1 MQGDLMLKKRG
12 FIFVLL
18 LFLLSVSV
26 FAQDFGFDFQFGR
39 RSGTGYGGGYGA
51 GSSISNAISSALDT
65 IFGGILGPF
74 FDAIRFNFYSA
85 VKLALIIVLYLVFST
100 VFKNFFGSRGMHPK
114 FAKVIAAILALFSV
128 VFIPE
133 SLLDL
138 VFRDL
143 LSGFVGYLLLAAV
156 VVLPLY
162 LIFKWSRDNKEDRA
176 VNLVSAF
183 LFFALII
190 VFSEL
195 HNQFIY
201 ALNYGLVQTLSSLTI
216 TFGVIFALVLFVH
229 RLYLGFKGEEG
240 GEREHSRE
248 RSREESRDENREE
261 RDEFEREKSSAQR
274 LISIANDLRQNIHH
288 ISDVPETLA
297 RELLTNANRLNF
309 VNISAIHN
317 LHNGVTR
324 LSESLHEAK
333 KDRQK
338 AREVAAQIIDRY
350 NGLHDSL
357 DSFSQLRRRLTHY
370 LMILRSTL
378 SATPPGTPDYN
389 YFGDLIGRLRMI
401 DRNLRELVTAL
412 SRVERL

>member
-1 MQGDLMLKKRG
+1 MLKKRG

-156 VVLPLY
+156 VVLPL
-162 LIFKWSRDNKEDRA
+162 
-176 VNLVSAF
+176 
-183 LFFALII
+183 
-190 VFSEL
+190 
-195 HNQFIY
+195 
-201 ALNYGLVQTLSSLTI
+201 
-216 TFGVIFALVLFVH
+216 
-229 RLYLGFKGEEG
+229 
-240 GEREHSRE
+240 
-248 RSREESRDENREE
+248 
-261 RDEFEREKSSAQR
+261 
-274 LISIANDLRQNIHH
+274 
-288 ISDVPETLA
+288 
-297 RELLTNANRLNF
+297 
-309 VNISAIHN
+309 
-317 LHNGVTR
+317 
-324 LSESLHEAK
+324 
-333 KDRQK
+333 
-338 AREVAAQIIDRY
+338 
-350 NGLHDSL
+350 
-357 DSFSQLRRRLTHY
+357 
-370 LMILRSTL
+370 
-378 SATPPGTPDYN
+378 
-389 YFGDLIGRLRMI
+389 
-401 DRNLRELVTAL
+401 
-412 SRVERL
+412 